1 MYIPPDRTRDI
12 EYIEAHCRSVH
23 AILETASAVDEIV
36 VLGDFNLPSISWISS
51 DRGFLYP
58 DTNHSQFHPGAVT
71 LLDSYSTATLQQINS
86 VTNENDRYLDLCFV
100 SDLDS
105 STSVVMAPCPLVKMV
120 AHHPPLLVTI
130 KHSLVHDSINSS
142 ATFSYDFHKADHR
155 SIAELFTTLDW
166 ENVLDLNNIES
177 AAQTFSAILAYA
189 IDRHVPKKSQEH
201 KTGPPWQ
208 TTSLRRLKTF
218 KKAALRRFT
227 KHRTVPL
234 RIAYVRLVHK
244 YKYASQR
251 CFS

>member
-1 MYIPPDRTRDI
+1 
-12 EYIEAHCRSVH
+12 
-23 AILETASAVDEIV
+23 
-36 VLGDFNLPSISWISS
+36 
-51 DRGFLYP
+51 
-58 DTNHSQFHPGAVT
+58 
-71 LLDSYSTATLQQINS
+71 
-86 VTNENDRYLDLCFV
+86 
-100 SDLDS
+100 
-105 STSVVMAPCPLVKMV
+105 MAPCPLVKMV
-120 AHHPPLLVTI
+120 AHHPPLLVTM

-234 RIAYVRLVHK
+234 RIAYVRLNHK

-251 CFS
+251 CFSRYQHNIQRNLKSNPKRFWKFVNEQRKVSGLPSAMRFNSIEGTTPREICDMFSEKFASVFSRED